1 MTTYYTPEEVADILK
16 VRKHTVWNWLREG
29 TLKGTKIN
37 GKIWRIT
44 DKDLEA
50 FINKEESEVS
60 KKALPSAFSCKGEN
74 GAKII

>member
-16 VRKHTVWNWLREG
+16 VRKHTVWNGLREG

-50 FINKEESEVS
+50 FINKEESEV
-60 KKALPSAFSCKGEN
+60 
-74 GAKII
+74 

>member
-44 DKDLEA
+44 DKDLEE
-50 FINKEESEVS
+50 FINKDESEV
-60 KKALPSAFSCKGEN
+60 
-74 GAKII
+74 

>member
-37 GKIWRIT
+37 GKI
-44 DKDLEA
+44 
-50 FINKEESEVS
+50 
-60 KKALPSAFSCKGEN
+60 
-74 GAKII
+74 

>member
-1 MTTYYTPEEVADILK
+1 MLCSLFSVSYTHLDVYKRQPEEVADILK

-50 FINKEESEVS
+50 FINKEESEV
-60 KKALPSAFSCKGEN
+60 
-74 GAKII
+74 

>member
-50 FINKEESEVS
+50 FLNKDESEV
-60 KKALPSAFSCKGEN
+60 
-74 GAKII
+74 

>member
-29 TLKGTKIN
+29 RLKGTKIN

-50 FINKEESEVS
+50 FINKDESEV
-60 KKALPSAFSCKGEN
+60 
-74 GAKII
+74 

>member
-50 FINKEESEVS
+50 FINKEEE
-60 KKALPSAFSCKGEN
+60 K
-74 GAKII
+74 

>member
-50 FINKEESEVS
+50 FINTEESEV
-60 KKALPSAFSCKGEN
+60 
-74 GAKII
+74 

>member
-44 DKDLEA
+44 EKDLEA
-50 FINKEESEVS
+50 FINKEESEV
-60 KKALPSAFSCKGEN
+60 
-74 GAKII
+74 

>member
-16 VRKHTVWNWLREG
+16 VRKHTGWNWLREG

-50 FINKEESEVS
+50 FINKEESEV
-60 KKALPSAFSCKGEN
+60 
-74 GAKII
+74 

>member
-16 VRKHTVWNWLREG
+16 VRKHTVCNWLREG

-50 FINKEESEVS
+50 FINKDESE
-60 KKALPSAFSCKGEN
+60 L
-74 GAKII
+74 

>member
-44 DKDLEA
+44 DEDLEA
-50 FINKEESEVS
+50 FINKDESEV
-60 KKALPSAFSCKGEN
+60 
-74 GAKII
+74 

>member
-37 GKIWRIT
+37 GKIWSIT

-50 FINKEESEVS
+50 FINKEESEV
-60 KKALPSAFSCKGEN
+60 
-74 GAKII
+74 